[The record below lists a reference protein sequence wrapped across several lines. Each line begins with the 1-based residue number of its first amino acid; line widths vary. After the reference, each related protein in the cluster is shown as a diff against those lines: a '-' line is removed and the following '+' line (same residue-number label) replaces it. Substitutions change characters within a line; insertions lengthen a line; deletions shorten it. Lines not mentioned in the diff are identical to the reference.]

1 MINVAIIEDNTQ
13 YRKTLCAILQLDR
26 SLKLIHTLSN
36 CSDML
41 ELFKKATPDVVIMD
55 IDLPGISGIQAVW
68 ELKQQW
74 PDLKILI
81 LTVFEDE
88 EKIFGAIKAGANG
101 YILKKDSP
109 QKIIE
114 SIHAVSKGES
124 AMNGLIACK
133 VLDYI
138 HNEQK
143 RTRGALDKS
152 NVTQREKEIL
162 HFLVKGFSYKEIAA
176 NCIISTQ
183 TLNTHVKKLYQKLNV
198 HSRAELAA
206 KFRNSI

>member
-101 YILKKDSP
+101 YILKKDSS

-162 HFLVKGFSYKEIAA
+162 HFLIKGFSYKEIAA
-176 NCIISTQ
+176 NCIISIQ
-183 TLNTHVKKLYQKLNV
+183 TLNTHIKNLYQKLNV

>member
-13 YRKTLCAILQLDR
+13 YRKTLCTILQLDK
-26 SLKLIHTLSN
+26 SLEIIHKLSN
-36 CSDML
+36 CNDMM

-55 IDLPGISGIQAVW
+55 IDLPGISGTQAIW

-74 PDLKILI
+74 PNLKILI

-88 EKIFGAIKAGANG
+88 EKIFGAIKAGANA
-101 YILKKDSP
+101 YMLKKDSP

-124 AMNGLIACK
+124 AMNGLIASK
-133 VLDYI
+133 VLDYF
-138 HNEQK
+138 HKEQK
-143 RTRGALDKS
+143 ETRGALDKS
-152 NVTQREKEIL
+152 SVTHREKEIF

-176 NCIISTQ
+176 NCLISTQ
-183 TLNTHVKKLYQKLNV
+183 TLNTHIKRLYQKLNV

-206 KFRNSI
+206 RFGNAI